1 MHLKWIPPAA
11 QSREKGGGDWG
22 RGGSLM
28 EPSRWRTRAVAVERC
43 GPRAELHTSPR
54 NGDPADVMSGDGGPR
69 RAGGIHKG
77 RQEWIQLTHLEK
89 NVGST
94 AGRHRSNGGLL
105 QMWGCA
111 ALSSLLRKLGV
122 MVVLARVSS

>member
-1 MHLKWIPPAA
+1 M
-11 QSREKGGGDWG
+11 
-22 RGGSLM
+22 
-28 EPSRWRTRAVAVERC
+28 ERC
-43 GPRAELHTSPR
+43 GPRAELRTSPR
-54 NGDPADVMSGDGGPR
+54 NRDPADVTSGDVGPR

-77 RQEWIQLTHLEK
+77 RRERIQLTHLKE

-94 AGRHRSNGGLL
+94 AGGHRSNGGLF